1 MWADVANPWTHVAA
15 ERLRVALAG
24 TGVAAEIVWRPLLTE
39 PADPDAARDALRL
52 LVLAEE
58 HGGAALQGR
67 VAAELLASHDVR
79 DRAEL
84 AAVAERAG
92 FPGGGAALASD
103 AGRAR
108 LRELLLI
115 GKARGITISP
125 TLAVRG
131 ELLEFAMSPATI
143 GEFLREA
150 GDADGS
156 GDPDGSSYSSYS
168 GDSADSANSG
178 AAGRALDLPPEV
190 ERLRWAEALDA
201 LSDPLGA
208 LVLLEP
214 LLAEHGQDPNIRRV
228 AASAYFASAQLGR
241 ARKVL
246 EATLDDHPAD
256 SYARSDADPAGARR
270 RGRETPAA
278 GRGDD
283 AGIRIGRISLQRR
296 PGKPGTSR
304 FAARGAGL
312 LAASWRAYGGTR
324 QSRHEA
330 LGASVTGVA
339 DLSTRG
345 SVGNNRPASRQ
356 GASRARFPDRRPRPQ
371 PTRSC
376 RDQRRPGGDGRHQ
389 R

>member
-84 AAVAERAG
+84 AAVAERSG

-125 TLAVRG
+125 TLAVGG

-150 GDADGS
+150 GDSAD
-156 GDPDGSSYSSYS
+156 S
-168 GDSADSANSG
+168 GDSASG
-178 AAGRALDLPPEV
+178 ATVRVLDLPAEV
-190 ERLRWAEALDA
+190 ERLRWAEELIA

-228 AASAYFASAQLGR
+228 SASAYFASAQLGR

-246 EATLDDHPAD
+246 EATLDDYPAD
-256 SYARSDADPAGARR
+256 SYARLMLGRTLERQGLAGEAEKHRR
-270 RGRETPAA
+270 
-278 GRGDD
+278 
-283 AGIRIGRISLQRR
+283 
-296 PGKPGTSR
+296 
-304 FAARGAGL
+304 
-312 LAASWRAYGGTR
+312 LAAAMTPEY
-324 QSRHEA
+324 A
-330 LGASVTGVA
+330 
-339 DLSTRG
+339 
-345 SVGNNRPASRQ
+345 
-356 GASRARFPDRRPRPQ
+356 
-371 PTRSC
+371 
-376 RDQRRPGGDGRHQ
+376 
-389 R
+389 

>member
-24 TGVAAEIVWRPLLTE
+24 TGVDAEIVWRPLLTE

-156 GDPDGSSYSSYS
+156 GDPDGSSYS
-168 GDSADSANSG
+168 GDSADSAGSG

-190 ERLRWAEALDA
+190 ERLRWAEALVA

-256 SYARSDADPAGARR
+256 SYARLMLGRTLTRQGLGDEAGKHLR
-270 RGRETPAA
+270 
-278 GRGDD
+278 
-283 AGIRIGRISLQRR
+283 
-296 PGKPGTSR
+296 
-304 FAARGAGL
+304 
-312 LAASWRAYGGTR
+312 LAAVMTPEYA
-324 QSRHEA
+324 
-330 LGASVTGVA
+330 
-339 DLSTRG
+339 
-345 SVGNNRPASRQ
+345 
-356 GASRARFPDRRPRPQ
+356 
-371 PTRSC
+371 
-376 RDQRRPGGDGRHQ
+376 
-389 R
+389 